1 MFTDLFC
8 RAHIKC
14 LNNNTTKL
22 YYALE
27 KLLRNSP
34 IIVKILLFLGLRIY
48 SKYLFNC
55 DNVLR
60 VILF

>member
-8 RAHIKC
+8 RAHINC
-14 LNNNTTKL
+14 PNNNMTKL

-34 IIVKILLFLGLRIY
+34 NIVKILLF
-48 SKYLFNC
+48 
-55 DNVLR
+55 VE
-60 VILF
+60 V